1 MLTCVTFIG
10 GAGRTAHVLRREPTR
25 VPPAMHGDPQ
35 RTRIYAY
42 GKVSVTL
49 ANFLHCLWQFYE
61 NHLTFNFLCFQER
74 GSGEPSQDGVRT

>member
-42 GKVSVTL
+42 GKVSINL
-49 ANFLHCLWQFYE
+49 FMQHSL
-61 NHLTFNFLCFQER
+61 
-74 GSGEPSQDGVRT
+74 